1 MVSTNSCIVGI
12 DYSTSSPCI
21 CISTK
26 NDYDFHYL
34 TKVKKH
40 VGEKEFDCGIM
51 EGTLLPKQFD
61 SKIEQ
66 YSFIAKWA
74 IDVLDRYDPAKVYL
88 EDYAFAATGKVFHI
102 GENTGILKYR
112 LMKREIPYSVVAPTT
127 VKSCT
132 IGKGNASKY
141 EAIEKFNNCFQTNIF
156 DILDAGTINPASDI
170 ADSYLI
176 CTYGI
181 QQWVTDH
188 FNI

>member
-1 MVSTNSCIVGI
+1 MVSTNSCVVGI

-21 CISTK
+21 CISAG

-40 VGEKEFDCGIM
+40 VGEKEFDYGII
-51 EGTLLPKQFD
+51 EGTYLPKQFD

-66 YSFIAKWA
+66 YSFIANWA
-74 IDVLDRYDPAKVYL
+74 IDVLDRYTPEVVWL

-112 LMKREIPYSVVAPTT
+112 LMKKEIPYRVVAPTT
-127 VKSCT
+127 VKSST
-132 IGKGNASKY
+132 IGKGNASKDDV
-141 EAIEKFNNCFQTNIF
+141 IQNFNRVFQTNIY
-156 DILDAGTINPASDI
+156 DVVDTSTLNPVSDI
-170 ADSYLI
+170 ADSYHI
-176 CTYGI
+176 CIYGI
-181 QQWVTDH
+181 QQLITEH